1 MSKKN
6 QESLFDNYK
15 EVEFSYPV
23 SFKVVSSFSNIS
35 RMGTEVIAI
44 PYQESVYYRYYENGN
59 YEIVTLKDTGSCFNF
74 GNALS
79 NGVHQ
84 DLGTY
89 NVWMKIFY
97 SRHEKEVISD
107 EEFFEAVSNFDES
120 YKKLFNPIN
129 DAF

>member
-59 YEIVTLKDTGSCFNF
+59 YEIVTLKDTGACFNF

-84 DLGTY
+84 DLETY

-107 EEFFEAVSNFDES
+107 EEFFEAISNFDES
-120 YKKLFNPIN
+120 YKKLFNATQ